1 MNGFRKCAVIVLM
14 KGDLA
19 FAGERMDAKE
29 AWQFPQGGV
38 DKGETYVQAAVRELF
53 EETGILNAKFIKS
66 TRKAY
71 RYRFPTFVQESI
83 LYKYGDLRYIGQ
95 QQVFCL
101 FHFTGNE
108 SEINLQQTEQEFRSW
123 QWMPIAEIVHS
134 IVYFKRKSY
143 EKALIEL
150 GLLGK

>member
-1 MNGFRKCAVIVLM
+1 MSKFRKCAVIVLM

-19 FAGERMDAKE
+19 FAGERMDARE

-38 DKGETYVQAAVRELF
+38 DEGETYVQAAVRELF

-66 TRKAY
+66 TQKAY
-71 RYRFPTFVQESI
+71 RYRFPQFVQGSI
-83 LYKYGDLRYIGQ
+83 LYKYGDLRYVGQ

-101 FHFTGNE
+101 FHFTGTD
-108 SEINLQQTEQEFRSW
+108 SEVNLQQTEQEFRSW
-123 QWMPIAEIVHS
+123 QWMPVPDIVRG
-134 IVYFKRKSY
+134 IVRFKRRSY

-150 GLLGK
+150 GLLEK